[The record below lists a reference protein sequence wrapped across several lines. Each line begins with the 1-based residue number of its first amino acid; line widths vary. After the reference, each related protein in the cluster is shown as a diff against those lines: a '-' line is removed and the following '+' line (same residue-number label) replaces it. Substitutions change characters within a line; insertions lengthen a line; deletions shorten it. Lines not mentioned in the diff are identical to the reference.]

1 MRRRQFL
8 VLLRNLCLAP
18 LLGSKLTSANEQ
30 FTQSLA
36 ELLQG
41 QALTESAEIL
51 LTLPDSAEDGASVPL
66 QFMANLPQVRSM
78 RILVEKNPTPLSL
91 AFFPQAGMR
100 PYFSGRI
107 KMAESCYVWLIV
119 ETHEGWWS
127 SKRWVNVMKPGCGT
141 G

>member
-8 VLLRNLCLAP
+8 VLLRNLSLAP
-18 LLGSKLTSANEQ
+18 LLGSKLASGNEQ

-41 QALTESAEIL
+41 QALTESTEIL
-51 LTLPDSAEDGASVPL
+51 ITLPDSAEDGASVPL
-66 QFMANLPQVRSM
+66 QFMTNLPQVRSM
-78 RILVEKNPTPLSL
+78 RIWVEKNPTPLSL

-100 PYFSGRI
+100 PYFSSRI

-119 ETHEGWWS
+119 ETDTGWWS
-127 SKRWVNVMKPGCGT
+127 NKRWVNVMKPGCGT